1 MKNKNNAEHNLKW
14 PYIPDHPH
22 RLLVIGTYGSKKT
35 NPFFNLKN
43 EKNRDK
49 ANAIEKIYSY
59 AKELDEPKYQ
69 MLIKKF

>member
-1 MKNKNNAEHNLKW
+1 MAIYSRSSSQIISNWNLR
-14 PYIPDHPH
+14 I
-22 RLLVIGTYGSKKT
+22 KKT